1 MKIYFEKKAS
11 FIIILVLFYFV
22 YMPPYIYKSIYNSID
37 YHYDLNE
44 TLLQAAKH
52 SHYFV
57 YNANKGILTHK
68 IPHKIDK
75 NPELSVVIPMFNSE
89 KFINRAILSVQN
101 QNFTNFELIIINDC
115 SSDNSFRIVNKLS
128 KIDKRI
134 KIIKYDNIKK
144 MGTFYS
150 RCIGALKSKGKYILP
165 LDSDD
170 MYLVHDTLYFTSIE
184 LKKNKIDILIFRG
197 ILSFNFTNFFI
208 NKDLSLFRN
217 NIIKNEII
225 YQPTIGKNSYMK
237 CSLQAT
243 CIFNKLFKKVINIY
257 GKIHLY
263 DNITYFED
271 CIINYIIYQNAESC
285 EQFVK
290 VGYLYIYRE
299 SSNSHTEFY
308 INKMKFQ
315 IYYIEVL
322 LKYSKFSKKNRLLA
336 VRDLIKLMK
345 TKYFK
350 ETIEDK
356 KIKILLNSL
365 VELIKL
371 DKSVSIENK
380 TFIQMGIT

>member
-11 FIIILVLFYFV
+11 FILILVLFYFV

-101 QNFTNFELIIINDC
+101 QNFTNFEIIIINDC

-134 KIIKYDNIKK
+134 KIINNIKK

-243 CIFNKLFKKVINIY
+243 CIFHKLFKKVINIY

-371 DKSVSIENK
+371 DKSVSTENK
-380 TFIQMGIT
+380 TFIRMGIT